1 MTSIE
6 SIETILLTIQIIY
19 FAFKL
24 LVEILSAVGLLD
36 RIMAMFNL
44 IFTYTAQPVNNSDH
58 DTDNANGE
66 QDDAAVVLE
75 DIDDEVAPEQ
85 DKTSAISVSSSNGSF
100 IV

>member
-6 SIETILLTIQIIY
+6 SIETILLIIQVIY

-24 LVEILSAVGLLD
+24 LVEILTAVGLLD

-58 DTDNANGE
+58 DNDNADGE

-75 DIDDEVAPEQ
+75 DIDGEAAPVQ
-85 DKTSAISVSSSNGSF
+85 DQTRAIPVSSPNGSF